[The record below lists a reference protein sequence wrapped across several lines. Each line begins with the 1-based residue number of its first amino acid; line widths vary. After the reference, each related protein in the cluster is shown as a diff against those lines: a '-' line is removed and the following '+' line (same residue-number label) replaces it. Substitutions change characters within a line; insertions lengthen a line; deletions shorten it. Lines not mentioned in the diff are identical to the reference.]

1 MSSKVISEFISRI
14 EIQEDMGAF
23 TGTEF
28 NARDDKRIKR
38 IITGFKRP
46 FDLVVIRNRN
56 PNPEVFRP
64 AEERGN
70 TDRGIRVLGMD
81 MHIHRSVTLLPDLVK
96 KRGFI
101 AYFMM
106 MRADH
111 TDSFWS

>member
-1 MSSKVISEFISRI
+1 MGCKVIGEFIRRI
-14 EIQEDMGAF
+14 KIQEDMGAF

-70 TDRGIRVLGMD
+70 TDRSIRIVEAGNYCVFYDDVGLSYGIFVELIKYVLV
-81 MHIHRSVTLLPDLVK
+81 R
-96 KRGFI
+96 
-101 AYFMM
+101 
-106 MRADH
+106 
-111 TDSFWS
+111 

>member
-1 MSSKVISEFISRI
+1 M
-14 EIQEDMGAF
+14 
-23 TGTEF
+23 
-28 NARDDKRIKR
+28 

-56 PNPEVFRP
+56 PNPEVFCP

-70 TDRGIRVLGMD
+70 ADRSIRVVGMD
-81 MHIHRSVTLLPDLVK
+81 MHIYRSITLLPDLVE

-106 MRADH
+106 MWADH
-111 TDSFWS
+111 TGSGGVD